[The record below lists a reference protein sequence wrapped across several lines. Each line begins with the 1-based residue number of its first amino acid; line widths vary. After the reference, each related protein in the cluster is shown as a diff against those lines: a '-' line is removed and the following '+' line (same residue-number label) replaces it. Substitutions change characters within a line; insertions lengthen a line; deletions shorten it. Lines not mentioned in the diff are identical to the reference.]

1 MHCAINCHE
10 SRSVVSLKLRDPNL
24 LKSQCW
30 VNGAWLGAPDTP
42 ILNPATGESVGN
54 VPMMGAREAQACVD
68 AANVAFKGWAALTAK
83 ERSHILRAWFDLIM
97 RHQEDLAQ
105 ILTAEQGKPL
115 AEARGEIAYA
125 ASFVEFYAEE
135 AKRVMGETIPSP
147 KADARILILRQPLG
161 VVAAITPWNFPAAMI
176 TRKVAPALAVGCTV
190 VCKPA
195 PETPLTALALAELA
209 QRAGFPAGV
218 FNVITGDAVAIGD
231 VWCKSPIVRGLSF
244 TGSTQVGRLLMR
256 QCADTVKKLGL
267 ELGGNAAF
275 IVFDDADIDAA
286 VDGAMASKFR
296 NMGQTCVCANRIY
309 VQESVHD
316 EFVAKLTA
324 KVAALVVGSGTSEA
338 VNQGPL
344 INAAAVEKVTSHIAD
359 AVSKG
364 ATITIGGKASPL
376 GGNFFEPTVLTGAH
390 GDMAL
395 AQEETFGPLAP
406 IFKFNTEA
414 EVIEKAND
422 TPFGLSAYF
431 YARDLGRVFRVAEA
445 LETGIVAVNSGV
457 ASNELAPFGGVKQS
471 GLGREGSR
479 HGLDEY
485 LETKYVYL
493 GGLGGF

>member
-1 MHCAINCHE
+1 MLLEDLSLTDDTLRHDQCLINGKWLGEGQDWVDDPATSKHVGIVPRMAGSEAHDAIN
-10 SRSVVSLKLRDPNL
+10 
-24 LKSQCW
+24 
-30 VNGAWLGAPDTP
+30 
-42 ILNPATGESVGN
+42 
-54 VPMMGAREAQACVD
+54 
-68 AANVAFKGWAALTAK
+68 AANAAFPAWAAKTAK
-83 ERSHILRAWFDLIM
+83 ERSAILRAWFDLIM
-97 RHQEDLAQ
+97 VNQEDLAR

-147 KADARILILRQPLG
+147 KPDARIMVLRQPLG

-195 PETPLTALALAELA
+195 PETPLTALALADLA

-218 FNVITGDAVAIGD
+218 FNVITGDAVAIGN
-231 VWCKSPIVRGLSF
+231 VWCESPLVRGLSF
-244 TGSTQVGRLLMR
+244 TGSTEVGKLLMR

-286 VDGAMASKFR
+286 VEGAMASKFR
-296 NMGQTCVCANRIY
+296 NMGQTCVCANRIF
-309 VQESVHD
+309 VQASVHD
-316 EFVAKLTA
+316 AFVEKLVSA
-324 KVAALVVGSGTSEA
+324 VSKLKVGPGTHDG
-338 VNQGPL
+338 VTQGPL
-344 INAAAVEKVTSHIAD
+344 INGEAIAKVEAHIGD
-359 AVSKG
+359 ALAKG
-364 ATITIGGKASPL
+364 ARIEIGGATTVKGS
-376 GGNFFEPTVLTGAH
+376 NFFAPTVLTGATT
-390 GDMAL
+390 DMLL
-395 AQEETFGPLAP
+395 ANEETFGPLAP
-406 IFKFNTEA
+406 VFKFETEQ
-414 EVIEKAND
+414 EVIAKAND
-422 TPFGLSAYF
+422 TPFGLAAYF

-445 LETGIVAVNSGV
+445 LEAGIIAVNSGA

-471 GLGREGSR
+471 GLGREGSH

-493 GGLGGF
+493 GGLG